1 MVFATIVSEFHFV
14 TAGFYVTV
22 AVFTLAALL
31 SPICT
36 CRNNLEQNS
45 TFTHKKKTRNEK
57 LYQIN
62 GFVTHVHVQT
72 DIQTQLKRKQK
83 NGSPKSK

>member
-1 MVFATIVSEFHFV
+1 MITEKIQWFVFPMILQLLKNCWKFKANWFSDTMVFATIVSEFHFV
-14 TAGFYVTV
+14 TAGFYITV

-45 TFTHKKKTRNEK
+45 TFTHKKKTEM
-57 LYQIN
+57 
-62 GFVTHVHVQT
+62 
-72 DIQTQLKRKQK
+72 K
-83 NGSPKSK
+83 N